1 MPQIPAD
8 KLKSIS
14 INIFKAIGIPDAK
27 AETVATLIIEAN
39 LAGHDSHGLLRLP
52 QYVLAVQAKTIDPH
66 TEIEIVSQ
74 TASTALIDGHWG
86 FGQVIATQAM
96 EIAIE
101 KARAHAI
108 TAVNVYNSNHIG
120 RLADYVLTAA
130 QAGMVGLLFLNGHGA
145 DQGVAPWGGIARR
158 LGTNPFACAL
168 PTQQEDP
175 ILIDLTTSTVAG
187 GKIRAYRNRGESLP
201 EGWIIDA
208 EGNSST
214 KPAVYLD
221 EPKGALL
228 PFGGIAGHKG
238 YALSMLVEILA
249 GAMCEAGCSRPQ
261 SAKLGN
267 AFLALVINIE
277 AFTPIADFE
286 GRVTQLVDFVKT
298 SATAPGFDEITIPGE
313 RSAHTRQERLQNGIP
328 LDDATWGNLLEV
340 ARELEV
346 PVRETLTPNQGG
358 IQ

>member
-1 MPQIPAD
+1 MPRIPVD
-8 KLKSIS
+8 QLKSIS
-14 INIFKAIGIPDAK
+14 ISIFKAIGIPEAK
-27 AETVATLIIEAN
+27 AETVANLIIEAN

-52 QYVLAVQAKTIDPH
+52 QYVLAVQANTIDPDAD
-66 TEIEIVSQ
+66 IEIVSQ
-74 TASTALIDGHWG
+74 TPSTALIDGHWG
-86 FGQVIATQAM
+86 FGQVVATQAM

-101 KARAHAI
+101 KAKTHAI

-158 LGTNPFACAL
+158 LGTNPLACAI
-168 PTQQEDP
+168 PTQQEAP

-187 GKIRAYRNRGESLP
+187 GKIRDYRNRGAPLP
-201 EGWIIDA
+201 EGWLIDA
-208 EGNSST
+208 QGNSST
-214 KPAVYLD
+214 QPAAYLD
-221 EPKGALL
+221 DPKGALL

-261 SAKLGN
+261 SPKLGN

-277 AFTPIADFE
+277 HFTPIADFE
-286 GRVTQLVDFVKT
+286 AHVAQLIDFIKT
-298 SATAPGFDEITIPGE
+298 ASTAPGFDEILIPGE
-313 RSAHTRQERLQNGIP
+313 RSAHTRRKRLQNGIP

-340 ARELEV
+340 AREVGV
-346 PVRETLTPNQGG
+346 PVGE
-358 IQ
+358 I